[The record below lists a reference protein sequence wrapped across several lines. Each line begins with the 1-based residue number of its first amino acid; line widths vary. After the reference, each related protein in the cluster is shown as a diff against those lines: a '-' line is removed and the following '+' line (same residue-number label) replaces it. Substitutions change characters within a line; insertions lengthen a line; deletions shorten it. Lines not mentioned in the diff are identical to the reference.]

1 MSEAIFR
8 KISTGI
14 VIKTQNDLTSLTT
27 HQASSNKI
35 FHQSNNYQ
43 NPGYLIFFHFSVQ
56 SSQNH
61 LLFFSKSSFY
71 LYFF

>member
-27 HQASSNKI
+27 HQASSNKNI
-35 FHQSNNYQ
+35 SPN
-43 NPGYLIFFHFSVQ
+43 
-56 SSQNH
+56 
-61 LLFFSKSSFY
+61 
-71 LYFF
+71 

>member
-14 VIKTQNDLTSLTT
+14 VIKTQNELTSLTT

-35 FHQSNNYQ
+35 FHQTNNYQ
-43 NPGYLIFFHFSVQ
+43 NEGYFIFFHFSVQ

-61 LLFFSKSSFY
+61 FN
-71 LYFF
+71 YFFKI